1 MFNSRDI
8 HWVGTQ
14 CFLEKIGISH
24 PNKSTNWQT
33 GKSKNKNKKKL
44 FGRRPAADPA
54 TNNWNSSGA
63 RPRNCCLCHQIVA
76 YVIIFPKKF
85 FKANFEVSG

>member
-1 MFNSRDI
+1 VEIDS
-8 HWVGTQ
+8 
-14 CFLEKIGISH
+14 LKIKIEI
-24 PNKSTNWQT
+24 KIKIKIETKKIKT
-33 GKSKNKNKKKL
+33 RKNF